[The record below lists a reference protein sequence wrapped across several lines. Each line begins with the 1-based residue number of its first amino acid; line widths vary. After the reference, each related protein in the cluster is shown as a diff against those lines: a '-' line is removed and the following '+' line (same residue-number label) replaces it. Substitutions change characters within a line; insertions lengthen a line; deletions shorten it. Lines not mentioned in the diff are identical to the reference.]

1 MKFDVNRPYGEN
13 LGDTQCTK
21 ARTSSSAVTVGGTQS
36 LTCGAGPMWQWLQA
50 PLAVPQ
56 RISFPKARGKN

>member
-21 ARTSSSAVTVGGTQS
+21 SRKPFLCSDGRGHSVTYMWGRAHVAVAASTPGSTAEN
-36 LTCGAGPMWQWLQA
+36 L
-50 PLAVPQ
+50 VPQ
-56 RISFPKARGKN
+56 SPG